1 MVEFINKLTG
11 SKMFVADDRAAE
23 YKALGHIVASSVV
36 DATFSEV
43 PVEKKETP
51 KKKKVKE

>member
-1 MVEFINKLTG
+1 
-11 SKMFVADDRAAE
+11 MFVADDRADE

-36 DATFSEV
+36 DATFVEV
-43 PVEKKETP
+43 PVEKKEAP